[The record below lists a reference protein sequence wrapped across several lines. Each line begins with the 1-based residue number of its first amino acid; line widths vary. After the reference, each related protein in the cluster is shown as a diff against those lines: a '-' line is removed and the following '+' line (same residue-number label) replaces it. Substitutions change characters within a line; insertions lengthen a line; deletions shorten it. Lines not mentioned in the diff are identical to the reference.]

1 MWYIIKK
8 EITKNEE
15 IKKDLLNPKI
25 DYVFKRIFGRQ
36 GNESITKSFISAVLN
51 QNITDVVLESDA
63 TLPQDILDD
72 KVGIL
77 DVKVKI
83 ENHTN
88 CDIEMQIVDKKN
100 IEKRI
105 LFYCS
110 KMYVQSIKSG
120 TDYIDL
126 EKSIAILISNYELES
141 LKEIEKY
148 VSKWNLR
155 EEDYGNLILTDAIEI
170 YIIELPKFKKYMN
183 NSALAD
189 WVKFIINPKVSDM
202 SNEEVKKAKKVLDEL
217 SQDEHERRLAEL
229 REKYIMDQKA
239 VEAAGFDKGLETG
252 IKQTA
257 KKLKAKGVDI
267 NLIHETTGLSIDEI
281 NNL

>member
-1 MWYIIKK
+1 M
-8 EITKNEE
+8 
-15 IKKDLLNPKI
+15 
-25 DYVFKRIFGRQ
+25 
-36 GNESITKSFISAVLN
+36 
-51 QNITDVVLESDA
+51 
-63 TLPQDILDD
+63 PQDILDD

-126 EKSIAILISNYELES
+126 EKSIAILISDYELES
-141 LKEIEKY
+141 LKAIEKY

-189 WVKFIINPKVSDM
+189 WVKFIINPKVNNM

-217 SQDEHERRLAEL
+217 SQDEHERHLAEL

-239 VEAAGFDKGLETG
+239 VEAAGFDKGLETGIKQG